1 MVRSRVILGG
11 LTLGG
16 LLAAVLVLAGVV
28 HVRVTDGQAAD
39 ATPSPRL
46 GPLTATQ
53 PELREAL
60 LAAADLPEGYRAT
73 SAPRTA
79 AGPDRRERC
88 RALFERPW
96 EVGRAGAG
104 KRAVGDFAG
113 RGDGTLLRQA
123 LTLFGPDGAQRA
135 FGELRAASGAC
146 PEFDARL
153 DDGTAVRVHLREM
166 ALRRVGDEA
175 YAVRVTARGER
186 GTQQGYLAI
195 GRVGAV
201 LSVLRHLGPAGAVD
215 AAEVADTLRRALD
228 RAQPL
233 GRWPTSPGKM
243 ESCRLCASPSPR

>member
-28 HVRVTDGQAAD
+28 HVRVTDGRAAD
-39 ATPSPRL
+39 PTPSPRL

-53 PELREAL
+53 PELSEAL

-73 SAPRTA
+73 SAPRAA
-79 AGPDRRERC
+79 AGRDRRERC
-88 RALFERPW
+88 RGGVERPR
-96 EVGRAGAG
+96 GGGGARG
-104 KRAVGDFAG
+104 GPGDFAG
-113 RGDGTLLRQA
+113 QHDGTLLRQA

-175 YAVRVTARGER
+175 YAVRVTARGEN
-186 GTQQGYLAI
+186 GTRDGYLAV

-201 LSVLRHLGPAGAVD
+201 LSVLRHLGPTGTVD
-215 AAEVADTLRRALD
+215 PDEVADTLRRALD
-228 RAQPL
+228 RAEPL
-233 GRWPTSPGKM
+233 GQWPTSPGKM
-243 ESCRLCASPSPR
+243 EVCRLCASPSPR

>member
-1 MVRSRVILGG
+1 MVRSRVIVGG

-28 HVRVTDGQAAD
+28 HVRVTGGHAAD
-39 ATPSPRL
+39 PTPSPRL

-60 LAAADLPEGYRAT
+60 LAAADLPDGYRKT

-88 RALFERPW
+88 RALLGRPGDVARDW
-96 EVGRAGAG
+96 AAG
-104 KRAVGDFAG
+104 RAVGDFAG
-113 RGDGTLLRQA
+113 RRDGTLLRQA

-166 ALRRVGDEA
+166 ALRGAGHEA
-175 YAVRVTARGER
+175 SAVRAPARGES
-186 GTQQGYLAI
+186 GTREGYLAV

-201 LSVLRHLGPAGAVD
+201 LSVLRHLGPAGTVD
-215 AAEVADTLRRALD
+215 PDDVADTLRRALD
-228 RAQPL
+228 RAKPL
-233 GRWPTSPGKM
+233 GQWPASPGKM
-243 ESCRLCASPSPR
+243 ETCRLCASPSPR